1 MEEAARLLHKFK
13 KNCSIVKMFKEKNS
27 MKAKMK
33 KLISIKSIPIL
44 ALALLVVL
52 DTALADSE
60 GDSVTGSGS
69 VNATPAGIFEGTAT
83 ISIEGEKFEG
93 SVTVTPMS
101 SPEPKDGGL
110 YFPVIEHVF
119 DFGDDNT
126 FTTYGDE
133 FAKPTDQPG
142 LSILDGY
149 MNIDSGTGDFDGAS
163 GEMSVHGKIH
173 LFEGWASFKV
183 NGRISR

>member
-1 MEEAARLLHKFK
+1 
-13 KNCSIVKMFKEKNS
+13 

-44 ALALLVVL
+44 ALALLIVL
-52 DTALADSE
+52 GSALAESE

-69 VNATPAGIFEGTAT
+69 VTATPEGTFVGNATL
-83 ISIEGEKFEG
+83 SIEGEKFEG
-93 SVTVTPMS
+93 LVTVTPLAP
-101 SPEPKDGGL
+101 PEPQDGGL
-110 YFPVIEHVF
+110 YFPVVEHVF

-126 FTTYGDE
+126 LTTIGAE

-142 LSILDGY
+142 LSILDGD
-149 MNIDSGTGDFDGAS
+149 MNITNGTGDFDDAS
-163 GEMSVHGKIH
+163 GEMSAHGQIH
-173 LFEGWASFKV
+173 LVEGWASFKV